1 MNPLRNHGWRIALI
15 ASGVLMVTGAPRHPS
30 SDAKYPMREELAI
43 MTSHPDWVPAHL
55 LVMLSTVLFAAGL
68 LMAYR
73 KDVWPDVRPA
83 LGIAAVAVAAYVV
96 ETGFH
101 LAAVVDN
108 HALHHGGAT
117 PVATTHMWLSV
128 LLYPLTGLAVS
139 YLGIRQLAVWRGA
152 RRFLGLPAAVGGL
165 AHATSLPLT
174 LALPDAELSPVF
186 AAAAMLFATYALV
199 NGLAGAPRPAVVP
212 AVVPAERQPM
222 TV

>member
-15 ASGVLMVTGAPRHPS
+15 ASGVVMVTGAPRHPS

-55 LVMLSTVLFAAGL
+55 LVMLSTVLLAAGL
-68 LMAYR
+68 LTAYR
-73 KDVWPDVRPA
+73 KNVWPEVRPA
-83 LGIAAVAVAAYVV
+83 LGIAALAVTAYVI
-96 ETGFH
+96 ETAFH

-117 PVATTHMWLSV
+117 PVATTHVWLSL
-128 LLYPLTGLAVS
+128 LLYPITGLAVS

-165 AHATSLPLT
+165 AHAVSVPLT
-174 LALPDAELSPVF
+174 WALPDAELSPLF
-186 AAAAMLFATYALV
+186 ATSAMLFATYALV
-199 NGLAGAPRPAVVP
+199 IGLAGAPRPVA
-212 AVVPAERQPM
+212 VPAERQPV

>member
-1 MNPLRNHGWRIALI
+1 MNLLRNHGWRIALV
-15 ASGVLMVTGAPRHPS
+15 ASGVVMLTGAPRHPS
-30 SDAKYPMREELAI
+30 SDAKYSMREELAI

-55 LVMLSTVLFAAGL
+55 MVMLATILLAAGL

-73 KDVWPDVRPA
+73 KGAWPGVQPA
-83 LGIAAVAVAAYVV
+83 LGIAAVAVTAYVV

-101 LAAVVDN
+101 LAAAVDN

-117 PVATTHMWLSV
+117 PVATTHVWLSL
-128 LLYPLTGLAVS
+128 LLYPVTGLALS

-165 AHATSLPLT
+165 AHAVCVPLT
-174 LALPDAELSPVF
+174 WAVPDAELSPLF
-186 AAAAMLFATYALV
+186 ATAAMLLATYALA

-212 AVVPAERQPM
+212 AERQP
-222 TV
+222 VAV

>member
-1 MNPLRNHGWRIALI
+1 MSLLRNHGWRIALI
-15 ASGVLMVTGAPRHPS
+15 VSGVVMVAGAPRHPS
-30 SDAKYPMREELAI
+30 SDEKEPMRRELAV

-55 LVMLSTVLFAAGL
+55 LVMLSTMLFAAGL

-73 KDVWPDVRPA
+73 KGVWPEVQRAP
-83 LGIAAVAVAAYVV
+83 GIAAVAVAAYVI

-117 PVATTHMWLSV
+117 PVATTHIWLSV

-139 YLGIRQLAVWRGA
+139 YLGIRQLTVRRGV

-165 AHATSLPLT
+165 AHAVSIPLT
-174 LALPDAELSPVF
+174 PALPDAELSPLF

-212 AVVPAERQPM
+212 AARQPV
-222 TV
+222 TA

>member
-1 MNPLRNHGWRIALI
+1 MNPLRNHGWRLALI
-15 ASGVLMVTGAPRHPS
+15 ASGVLMLTGAPRHPS
-30 SDAKYPMREELAI
+30 SDGKDPMRQELAV

-55 LVMLSTVLFAAGL
+55 LVMLSTILLAAGL
-68 LMAYR
+68 IMAYR
-73 KDVWPDVRPA
+73 KGVWPGVQPA
-83 LGIAAVAVAAYVV
+83 LGVAAVAVAAYVI

-117 PVATTHMWLSV
+117 PVATTHIWLSV

-139 YLGIRQLAVWRGA
+139 YLGFRQLAVWRGA
-152 RRFLGLPAAVGGL
+152 RRFLGLPAAIGGL
-165 AHATSLPLT
+165 AHAVALPLT

-186 AAAAMLFATYALV
+186 ATSAILFATYALV

-212 AVVPAERQPM
+212 AERQPV

>member
-1 MNPLRNHGWRIALI
+1 MNLLRTHGWRIALV
-15 ASGVLMVTGAPRHPS
+15 ASGVVLVTGAPRHPS
-30 SDAKYPMREELAI
+30 SDGKDPMRQELAV

-73 KDVWPDVRPA
+73 KGVWPDVRRA
-83 LGIAAVAVAAYVV
+83 LGIAAVAVAAYVI

-117 PVATTHMWLSV
+117 PVATTHIWLSV

-152 RRFLGLPAAVGGL
+152 RRLLGLPAVVGGL
-165 AHATSLPLT
+165 AHAVSVPLT

-186 AAAAMLFATYALV
+186 AVSALLFAAYAVV
-199 NGLAGAPRPAVVP
+199 NGLAGAPRPV
-212 AVVPAERQPM
+212 VVPAERQPVM
-222 TV
+222 V

>member
-1 MNPLRNHGWRIALI
+1 
-15 ASGVLMVTGAPRHPS
+15 MVTGAPRHPS

-55 LVMLSTVLFAAGL
+55 LVMLSTVLLAAGL
-68 LMAYR
+68 LTAYR
-73 KDVWPDVRPA
+73 KNVWPEVRPA
-83 LGIAAVAVAAYVV
+83 LGIAALAVTAYVI
-96 ETGFH
+96 ETAFH

-117 PVATTHMWLSV
+117 PVATTHVWLSL
-128 LLYPLTGLAVS
+128 LLYPITGLAVS

-165 AHATSLPLT
+165 AHAVSVPLT
-174 LALPDAELSPVF
+174 WALPDAELSPLF
-186 AAAAMLFATYALV
+186 ATSAMLFATYALV
-199 NGLAGAPRPAVVP
+199 IGLAGAPRPVA
-212 AVVPAERQPM
+212 VPAERQPV

>member
-1 MNPLRNHGWRIALI
+1 MNLLHNHGWRIALI
-15 ASGVLMVTGAPRHPS
+15 ASGVVMFAGAPRHPS

-55 LVMLSTVLFAAGL
+55 LVMLSTMLFAAGL

-73 KDVWPDVRPA
+73 TRAWPGVQPA
-83 LGIAAVAVAAYVV
+83 LGLAAVAVTAYVV
-96 ETGFH
+96 ETAFH
-101 LAAVVDN
+101 LAAAVDS

-117 PVATTHMWLSV
+117 PVATTHIWLSV
-128 LLYPLTGLAVS
+128 LLYPLAGLAVS

-165 AHATSLPLT
+165 AHAMSVPLT
-174 LALPDAELSPVF
+174 LALPDAELTPLF
-186 AAAAMLFATYALV
+186 AASAMLLATYTSV
-199 NGLAGAPRPAVVP
+199 MGVAGAPRPAVVP
-212 AVVPAERQPM
+212 VERQPL

>member
-15 ASGVLMVTGAPRHPS
+15 ASGVVMVTGAPRHPS

-55 LVMLSTVLFAAGL
+55 LVMLSTVLLAAGL
-68 LMAYR
+68 LTAYR
-73 KDVWPDVRPA
+73 KNVWPEVRPA
-83 LGIAAVAVAAYVV
+83 LGIAALALTAYVI
-96 ETGFH
+96 ETAFH

-117 PVATTHMWLSV
+117 PVATTHVWLSL
-128 LLYPLTGLAVS
+128 LLYPITGLAVS

-165 AHATSLPLT
+165 AHAVSVPLT
-174 LALPDAELSPVF
+174 WALPDAELSPLF
-186 AAAAMLFATYALV
+186 ATSAMLFATYALV
-199 NGLAGAPRPAVVP
+199 IGLAGAPRPVA
-212 AVVPAERQPM
+212 VPAERQPV